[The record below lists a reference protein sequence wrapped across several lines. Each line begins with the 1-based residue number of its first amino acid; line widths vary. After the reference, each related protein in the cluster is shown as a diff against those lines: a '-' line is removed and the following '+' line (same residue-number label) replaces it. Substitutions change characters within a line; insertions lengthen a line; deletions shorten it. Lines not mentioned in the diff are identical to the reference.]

1 MARQA
6 RLTLSKLVSNGFFP
20 AELIPTFN
28 TKDLG
33 SIVNDIM
40 PSLIGMN
47 ININGERVYG
57 SKGCVHTI
65 PRILHHRRTLTIPN
79 PFHQIKVFN
88 SIYDNWSEI
97 RKTINSS
104 RYSLTK
110 PIVKKDSL
118 RAIERKY
125 SFNDIP
131 YLLPTISSNSRY
143 VLKTDISRYYPTIYT
158 HSIPWACHGK
168 SFAKQKSNRGNEH
181 YGNLLDLTVRNTQD
195 QQTIGIPIGPDSSL
209 VISELIGAAMDKQI
223 YSETKAQGIR
233 YLDDMYF
240 FFNSISDA
248 EEALIKIQ
256 SIAKIYELE
265 INPEK
270 TQIYSLPITLETD
283 WTSEI
288 RNYRF
293 RNSVKGQRTD
303 LVTFFSKAYEYS
315 KKYPNDYILKYS
327 LSRMRYIIVHKEN
340 WQLYQ
345 SLILNAMIAEPSVLP
360 TATEILLNYENL
372 DYELNYKQ
380 LEQTINNIISY
391 HSKLGH
397 GYEISWSLW
406 LAKNLRLKVNRTSAR
421 QLSQMDDCIS
431 MLTAL
436 DLRDKGLIP
445 SGLSTTNWNKY
456 LKQES
461 LYEEHWLFAYEA
473 VKKGWMAPRNN
484 YLLSDPF
491 FAILNNKNVNF
502 YKDDLYHH
510 STQPSNTQNEASL
523 ENVTFSGS
531 NNETGY

>member
-1 MARQA
+1 MARQV
-6 RLTLSKLVSNGFFP
+6 RLTLSKLVSNGYFP
-20 AELIPTFN
+20 AELIPAFN
-28 TKDLG
+28 TKELG
-33 SIVNDIM
+33 NIVNDIL
-40 PSLIGMN
+40 PSLTGMN
-47 ININGERVYG
+47 ININSEKIYS
-57 SKGCVHTI
+57 SKGCLHTI

-79 PFHQIKVFN
+79 PFHQIKVFD
-88 SIYDNWSEI
+88 SISTNWTEI
-97 RKTINSS
+97 KKTINSS
-104 RYSLTK
+104 RYSMTK
-110 PIVKKDSL
+110 PLIKKDSL
-118 RAIERKY
+118 RAIERRY

-143 VLKTDISRYYPTIYT
+143 LLKTDISRYYPTIYT

-168 SFAKQKSNRGNEH
+168 SFAKQKSNRGNGH

-209 VISELIGAAMDKQI
+209 VISELIGAAIDKQI
-223 YSETKAQGIR
+223 YLETKAQGIR

-248 EEALIKIQ
+248 EEALTKIQ
-256 SIAKIYELE
+256 NITKIYELE

-270 TQIYSLPITLETD
+270 TQIYSLPLALEPD

-293 RNSVKGQRTD
+293 RSSIKGQRTD

-315 KKYPNDYILKYS
+315 RRYPNDYILKYS
-327 LSRMRYIIVHKEN
+327 LSRMKHIIVQEAN
-340 WQLYQ
+340 WPLYQ

-360 TATEILLNYENL
+360 TATEIFIKYKNLNY
-372 DYELNYKQ
+372 DLNYKE
-380 LEQTINNIISY
+380 LEQTINNIIFH

-406 LAKNLRLKVNRTSAR
+406 LAKNLRLKINRASAK
-421 QLSQMDDCIS
+421 QISQMDDCIS

-445 SGLSTTNWNKY
+445 SGLSTTDWNKY
-456 LKQES
+456 LKPEA

-473 VKKGWMAPRNN
+473 VKKGWMTPRNN

-491 FAILNNKNVNF
+491 FSILNLKNVNF
-502 YKDDLYHH
+502 YNADLYHSSH
-510 STQPSNTQNEASL
+510 QPLNTQNKVVS
-523 ENVTFSGS
+523 ENVTFFGS
-531 NNETGY
+531 NIDVGY